1 MENINGVI
9 EFIKEIENLKSV
21 TRTAW
26 TKTGRRESTAE
37 HSWRLAMLLMLLD
50 EDFKDVDINKAI
62 KMSLIHDL
70 GELYDGD
77 ISAVVQVNNN
87 V

>member
-1 MENINGVI
+1 MNNINKII

-37 HSWRLAMLLMLLD
+37 HTWRLAMLLMILE
-50 EDFKDVDINKAI
+50 EDFKDVDINKVPQLKSMGWQYKI
-62 KMSLIHDL
+62 
-70 GELYDGD
+70 
-77 ISAVVQVNNN
+77 NFR
-87 V
+87 